1 MNEVNVRQLNNIY
14 ATFSVCSDKSITVR
28 AILFGAI
35 AHGKTTVLHP
45 LICEDTLAAEDCA
58 KKMGAVVKYDGEKMI
73 IDGAGKIADG
83 KEYDCKRSGTVL
95 RLLCGILAGAGV
107 NAILTGDDQLKS
119 RPIGRIIAPLT
130 ARGADIS
137 SCNGKLPIVIK
148 PSKLKDFTYEMPIDS
163 AQVKSSVIL
172 SGVVAGVS
180 TEIIEKN
187 YTRDHTEK
195 MLSVMGA
202 NIDVDGKNITVSPAE
217 LHSTE
222 FDVPGDPSAA
232 AFYLAIGLYK
242 GCVKVKSINIS
253 PKRAGYL
260 YKLLGCGADITFENK
275 RIVCGEPCADV
286 TAKKSNIKHIEIF
299 DSEIPSII
307 DELPVIG
314 LIGGLFNGVTI
325 HGAGELKVKE
335 SDRFSGIIDILSAA
349 GGLAKASGDDI
360 IINGGIAP
368 RCFEYS
374 SDDHRLTMTA
384 FVAMCCGAGGKILN
398 ALSVNKSFPNFFEN
412 FYEFNAALLG
422 SNVEKSL
429 SGRTH
434 NFFIEKLGKIEN
446 YSYELYSVNGET
458 AEEIIKKSRYK
469 SINAT
474 IPYKELLFDNVKK
487 LSETAKLARSVNFV
501 FDNKGYSS
509 DGVGLIYS
517 LLLHGKNPQDE
528 KVLVCGIGGA
538 GRSIAVAL
546 AKYKAEVYIANRTEQ
561 KIDDFIN
568 YYTQNCEN
576 VCRLRRYNGEKCDIV
591 INATAL
597 KDGLPV
603 AAEVIEQAEFA
614 LDINYG
620 SDTEF
625 LKTARQSG
633 VDNADG
639 EEMLFAQSYFADALV
654 SGVRPEFAEFS
665 KLYKELKQ
673 EK

>member
-195 MLSVMGA
+195 MLSAMGA

-222 FDVPGDPSAA
+222 FDVPDDPSAA

-299 DSEIPSII
+299 DSEIPSMI

-349 GGLAKASGDDI
+349 GGLAKAIGDDI

-374 SDDHRLTMTA
+374 SDDHRLTMAA

-434 NFFIEKLGKIEN
+434 NFFIEKLGKIKN
-446 YSYELYSVNGET
+446 YSYELCSVNSET

-474 IPYKELLFDNVKK
+474 IPYKELVFDNVKT

-517 LLLHGKNPQDE
+517 LLLHGKKPQGE

>member
-1 MNEVNVRQLNNIY
+1 MSEINVRQLNNIY

-35 AHGKTTVLHP
+35 ARGKTTVLHP
-45 LICEDTLAAEDCA
+45 LICEDTLAAADCA
-58 KKMGAVVKYDGEKMI
+58 QKMGAVVKYDGEKMF
-73 IDGAGKIADG
+73 IDGAEKIADG

-107 NAILTGDDQLKS
+107 NASLTGDDQLKS
-119 RPIGRIIAPLT
+119 RPIGRIIAPLL

-137 SCNGKLPIVIK
+137 SCNGKLPIIIK
-148 PSKLKDFTYEMPIDS
+148 PSKLKDFKYEMPIDS

-172 SGVVAGVS
+172 SGVLAGVS
-180 TEIIEKN
+180 TGIIEKN

-195 MLSVMGA
+195 MLSAMGA
-202 NIDVDGKNITVSPAE
+202 KIGVSGKSINVSPAG

-222 FDVPGDPSAA
+222 FDVPCDPSAA

-260 YKLLGCGADITFENK
+260 YKLIDCGADIIFENK
-275 RIVCGEPCADV
+275 RNICGEPCADV
-286 TAKKSNIKHIEIF
+286 TARKSNLKHIEIF
-299 DSEIPSII
+299 DNEIPSMI

-314 LIGGLFNGVTI
+314 LIGGLFNGATI

-335 SDRFSGIIDILSAA
+335 SDRFSGIIDILSVA
-349 GGLAKASGDDI
+349 GGFAKASDDDMVI
-360 IINGGIAP
+360 SGGIAP
-368 RCFEYS
+368 RYFEYS

-398 ALSVNKSFPNFFEN
+398 AASVNKSFPDFFKN
-412 FYEFNAALLG
+412 FYEFNAALIG

-429 SGRTH
+429 SGFTH
-434 NFFIEKLGKIEN
+434 NFFIEKLGKIRN
-446 YSYELYSVNGET
+446 YSYELCSVDSET
-458 AEEIIKKSRYK
+458 AAEIIKKSRYK

-474 IPYKELLFDNVKK
+474 IPYKKLVFDNVES
-487 LSETAKLARSVNFV
+487 LTETAKLACSVNFV

-509 DGVGLIYS
+509 DGIGLIYS
-517 LLLHGKNPQDE
+517 LLLHGKDPCGK

-546 AKYKAEVYIANRTEQ
+546 ANYKAEVYIANRTEQ
-561 KIDDFIN
+561 KIDDFID
-568 YYTQNCEN
+568 YYTLNCKKIN
-576 VCRLRRYNGEKCDIV
+576 RLRKFNGEKCDIV

-597 KDGLPV
+597 KDALPV
-603 AAEVIEQAEFA
+603 ATEVIEQAAFA

-620 SDTEF
+620 YYTEF
-625 LKTARQSG
+625 LKTARQTD
-633 VDNADG
+633 VDDTDG

-654 SGVRPEFAEFS
+654 SGVHPEFAQFLE
-665 KLYKELKQ
+665 LYKEFKQ
-673 EK
+673 GK

>member
-1 MNEVNVRQLNNIY
+1 MSEINVRQLNNIY

-45 LICEDTLAAEDCA
+45 LICEDTLAAADCA
-58 KKMGAVVKYDGEKMI
+58 KKMGAVVKYDGEKMF
-73 IDGAGKIADG
+73 IDGAEKIADG

-107 NAILTGDDQLKS
+107 NASLTGDDQLKS

-172 SGVVAGVS
+172 SGVLAGVS
-180 TEIIEKN
+180 TGIIEKN

-195 MLSVMGA
+195 MLSAMGA
-202 NIDVDGKNITVSPAE
+202 NIGVSGKSINVSPAG

-222 FDVPGDPSAA
+222 FDIPCDPSAA
-232 AFYLAIGLYK
+232 VFYLAIGLYK

-260 YKLLGCGADITFENK
+260 YKLIDCGADITFENK
-275 RIVCGEPCADV
+275 RNVCGEPCADV
-286 TAKKSNIKHIEIF
+286 TVRKSNIKRIEIF
-299 DSEIPSII
+299 DNEIPSMI

-314 LIGGLFNGVTI
+314 LIGGLFNGATI

-335 SDRFSGIIDILSAA
+335 SDRFSGIIEILSAA
-349 GGLAKASGDDI
+349 GGFVKASGDDMVI
-360 IINGGIAP
+360 SGGIAP
-368 RCFEYS
+368 RYFEYS

-398 ALSVNKSFPNFFEN
+398 AVSVNKSFPDFFKN
-412 FYEFNAALLG
+412 FYEFNAALIG

-429 SGRTH
+429 SGFTH
-434 NFFIEKLGKIEN
+434 NFFIEKLGKIKN
-446 YSYELYSVNGET
+446 YSYELCSVDSET
-458 AEEIIKKSRYK
+458 AAEIIKKSRYK

-474 IPYKELLFDNVKK
+474 IPYKKLVFDNVKS
-487 LSETAKLARSVNFV
+487 LTETAKLACSVNFV

-509 DGVGLIYS
+509 DGIGLIYS
-517 LLLHGKNPQDE
+517 LLLHGKDPCGK

-546 AKYKAEVYIANRTEQ
+546 ANYKAEVYIANRTEQ
-561 KIDDFIN
+561 KIDDFID
-568 YYTQNCEN
+568 YYRLNCKKN
-576 VCRLRRYNGEKCDIV
+576 NRLRKFNGEKCDIV

-603 AAEVIEQAEFA
+603 AAEVVEQAAFA

-620 SDTEF
+620 SYTEF
-625 LKTARQSG
+625 LKTARQTG

-654 SGVRPEFAEFS
+654 SGVHPEFAQFLE
-665 KLYKELKQ
+665 LYKEFKQ
-673 EK
+673 GK

>member
-58 KKMGAVVKYDGEKMI
+58 KKMGAVVKYDGEKMV
-73 IDGAGKIADG
+73 IDGAGKITDG

-148 PSKLKDFTYEMPIDS
+148 PSKLKDFTYEMLIDS

-180 TEIIEKN
+180 TGIKEKN

-195 MLSVMGA
+195 MLSAMGA
-202 NIDVDGKNITVSPAE
+202 NMDVNGKNITVSPVE

-286 TAKKSNIKHIEIF
+286 TARKSNIKHIEIF
-299 DSEIPSII
+299 DSEIPSMI

-368 RCFEYS
+368 RYFEYS

-446 YSYELYSVNGET
+446 YSYELCSVNGET

-474 IPYKELLFDNVKK
+474 IPYKELVFDNVKT

-517 LLLHGKNPQDE
+517 LLLHGNDPCGK

-568 YYTQNCEN
+568 YYTQNRKN
-576 VCRLRRYNGEKCDIV
+576 GNQLRRYNGEKCDIV

-665 KLYKELKQ
+665 KLYNELKQ

>member
-1 MNEVNVRQLNNIY
+1 MSEINVRQLNNIY

-35 AHGKTTVLHP
+35 ARGKTTVLHP
-45 LICEDTLAAEDCA
+45 LICEDTLAAADCA
-58 KKMGAVVKYDGEKMI
+58 QKMGAVVKYDGEKMF
-73 IDGAGKIADG
+73 IDGAEKIADG

-107 NAILTGDDQLKS
+107 NASLTGDDQLKS
-119 RPIGRIIAPLT
+119 RPIGRIIAPLL

-137 SCNGKLPIVIK
+137 SCNGKLPIIIK
-148 PSKLKDFTYEMPIDS
+148 PSKLKDFKYEMPIDS

-172 SGVVAGVS
+172 SGVLAGVS
-180 TEIIEKN
+180 TGIIEKN

-195 MLSVMGA
+195 MLSAMGA
-202 NIDVDGKNITVSPAE
+202 KIGVSGKNINVSPAG

-222 FDVPGDPSAA
+222 FDVPCDPSAA

-260 YKLLGCGADITFENK
+260 YKLIDCGADIIFENK
-275 RIVCGEPCADV
+275 RNICGEPCADV
-286 TAKKSNIKHIEIF
+286 TARKSNLKHIEIF
-299 DSEIPSII
+299 DNEIPSMI

-314 LIGGLFNGVTI
+314 LIGGLFNGATI

-335 SDRFSGIIDILSAA
+335 SDRFSGIIDILSVA
-349 GGLAKASGDDI
+349 GGFAKASDDDMVI
-360 IINGGIAP
+360 SGGIAP
-368 RCFEYS
+368 RYFEYS

-398 ALSVNKSFPNFFEN
+398 AASVNKSFPDFFKN
-412 FYEFNAALLG
+412 FYEFNAALIG

-429 SGRTH
+429 SGFTH
-434 NFFIEKLGKIEN
+434 NFFIEKLGKIKN
-446 YSYELYSVNGET
+446 YSYELCSVDSET
-458 AEEIIKKSRYK
+458 AAEIIKKSRYK

-474 IPYKELLFDNVKK
+474 IPYKKLVFDNVES
-487 LSETAKLARSVNFV
+487 LTETAKLACSVNFF

-509 DGVGLIYS
+509 DGIGLIYS
-517 LLLHGKNPQDE
+517 LLLHGKDPCGK

-568 YYTQNCEN
+568 YYTQNCKN

-654 SGVRPEFAEFS
+654 SGVHPEFAQFLE
-665 KLYKELKQ
+665 LYKEFKQ
-673 EK
+673 GK

>member
-45 LICEDTLAAEDCA
+45 LICEDTLTAEDCA

-195 MLSVMGA
+195 MLSAMGA
-202 NIDVDGKNITVSPAE
+202 NIDVDGKNIAVSPAE

-253 PKRAGYL
+253 PKRAWYL

-299 DSEIPSII
+299 DNEIPSII

-434 NFFIEKLGKIEN
+434 NFFIEKLGKIKN
-446 YSYELYSVNGET
+446 YSYELCSVDSET

-474 IPYKELLFDNVKK
+474 IPYKELVFDNVKT

-517 LLLHGKNPQDE
+517 LLLHGKKPQGE

-673 EK
+673 KK

>member
-137 SCNGKLPIVIK
+137 FCNGKFPIVIK
-148 PSKLKDFTYEMPIDS
+148 PSKIKDFTYEMSIDS

-195 MLSVMGA
+195 MLSAMGA

-217 LHSTE
+217 LRSTE

-286 TAKKSNIKHIEIF
+286 TARKSNLKHIEIF
-299 DSEIPSII
+299 DNEIPSMI

-314 LIGGLFNGVTI
+314 LIGELFNGVTI

-434 NFFIEKLGKIEN
+434 NFFIEKLGKIKN
-446 YSYELYSVNGET
+446 YSYELCSVDSET

-474 IPYKELLFDNVKK
+474 IPYKELVFDNVKT

-517 LLLHGKNPQDE
+517 LLLHGKKPQGE

>member
-1 MNEVNVRQLNNIY
+1 MNEINVRQLNNIY

-172 SGVVAGVS
+172 SGVLAGVS
-180 TEIIEKN
+180 TGIIEKN

-195 MLSVMGA
+195 MLSALGA
-202 NIDVDGKNITVSPAE
+202 KIGVSGKTINVSPAG

-222 FDVPGDPSAA
+222 FDVPCDPSAA

-260 YKLLGCGADITFENK
+260 YKLIDCGADITFENK
-275 RIVCGEPCADV
+275 RNVCGEPCADV
-286 TAKKSNIKHIEIF
+286 TARKSNIKHIEIF
-299 DSEIPSII
+299 DSEIPSMI

-335 SDRFSGIIDILSAA
+335 SDRFSGIIEILSAA
-349 GGLAKASGDDI
+349 GGFVKASGDDMLI
-360 IINGGIAP
+360 SGGIAP
-368 RCFEYS
+368 RYFEYS

-398 ALSVNKSFPNFFEN
+398 AVSVNKSFPDFFKN
-412 FYEFNAALLG
+412 FYEFNAALIG

-429 SGRTH
+429 SGFTH
-434 NFFIEKLGKIEN
+434 NFFIEKLGKIKN
-446 YSYELYSVNGET
+446 YSYELCSVDSET
-458 AEEIIKKSRYK
+458 AAEIIKKSRYK

-474 IPYKELLFDNVKK
+474 IPYKKLVFDNVKS
-487 LSETAKLARSVNFV
+487 LTETAKLACSVNFV

-509 DGVGLIYS
+509 DGIGLIYS
-517 LLLHGKNPQDE
+517 LLLHGKDPCGK

-546 AKYKAEVYIANRTEQ
+546 ANYKAEIYIANRTEQ

-568 YYTQNCEN
+568 YYTQNRKN
-576 VCRLRRYNGEKCDIV
+576 GCRLRRYNGEKCDIV

>member
-195 MLSVMGA
+195 MLSAMGA

-474 IPYKELLFDNVKK
+474 IPYKELVFDNVKT

-501 FDNKGYSS
+501 FDNKGYSF

-517 LLLHGKNPQDE
+517 LLLHGKNPQGE

-576 VCRLRRYNGEKCDIV
+576 GNQLRKYSGEKCDIV

-603 AAEVIEQAEFA
+603 AAEVIEQAEFT

>member
-163 AQVKSSVIL
+163 AQVKSSVIM

-195 MLSVMGA
+195 MLSAMGA
-202 NIDVDGKNITVSPAE
+202 NIDVNGKNITVSPAE

-232 AFYLAIGLYK
+232 AFYLAIGFYK

-260 YKLLGCGADITFENK
+260 YKLLGCAADITFENK

-286 TAKKSNIKHIEIF
+286 TARKSNIKHIEIF
-299 DSEIPSII
+299 DSEIPSMI

-368 RCFEYS
+368 RYFEYS

-398 ALSVNKSFPNFFEN
+398 ALSVNKSFPNFFKN
-412 FYEFNAALLG
+412 FYEFNAALIG

-429 SGRTH
+429 SGHTH

-446 YSYELYSVNGET
+446 YSYELCSVDSET
-458 AEEIIKKSRYK
+458 AAEIIKKSRYK

-474 IPYKELLFDNVKK
+474 IPYKELVFDNVKT

-517 LLLHGKNPQDE
+517 LLLHGKNPQGE

-546 AKYKAEVYIANRTEQ
+546 AKYKVEVYIANRTEQ

-568 YYTQNCEN
+568 YYTQNSKN
-576 VCRLRRYNGEKCDIV
+576 GNQLRKYSGEKCDIV

>member
-1 MNEVNVRQLNNIY
+1 MSEINVRQLNNIY

-28 AILFGAI
+28 AILLGAI
-35 AHGKTTVLHP
+35 ARGKTTVLHP
-45 LICEDTLAAEDCA
+45 LICEDTLAAADCA
-58 KKMGAVVKYDGEKMI
+58 KKMGAVVKYDGGKMF
-73 IDGAGKIADG
+73 IDGAEKIADG

-107 NAILTGDDQLKS
+107 NASLTGDDQLKN
-119 RPIGRIIAPLT
+119 RPIGRIIAPLL

-137 SCNGKLPIVIK
+137 SCNGKLPIIIK
-148 PSKLKDFTYEMPIDS
+148 PSKLKDFKYEMPIDS

-172 SGVVAGVS
+172 SGVLAGVS

-195 MLSVMGA
+195 MLSAMGA
-202 NIDVDGKNITVSPAE
+202 KIGVSGKSINVSPAG

-222 FDVPGDPSAA
+222 FDVPCDPSAA

-260 YKLLGCGADITFENK
+260 YKLIDCGADIIFENK
-275 RIVCGEPCADV
+275 RNICGEPCADV
-286 TAKKSNIKHIEIF
+286 TAKKSNLKHIEIF
-299 DSEIPSII
+299 DNEIPSMI

-314 LIGGLFNGVTI
+314 LIGGLFNGATI

-335 SDRFSGIIDILSAA
+335 SDRFSGIIDILSVA
-349 GGLAKASGDDI
+349 GGFAKASDDDMVI
-360 IINGGIAP
+360 SGGIAP
-368 RCFEYS
+368 RYFEYS

-398 ALSVNKSFPNFFEN
+398 AASVNKSFPDFFKN
-412 FYEFNAALLG
+412 FYEFNAALIG

-429 SGRTH
+429 SGFTH
-434 NFFIEKLGKIEN
+434 NFFIEKLGKIKN
-446 YSYELYSVNGET
+446 YSYELCSVDSET
-458 AEEIIKKSRYK
+458 AAEIIKKSRYK

-474 IPYKELLFDNVKK
+474 IPYKKLVFDNIES
-487 LSETAKLARSVNFV
+487 LTETAKLARSVNFV

-509 DGVGLIYS
+509 DGIGLIYS
-517 LLLHGKNPQDE
+517 LLLHGKDPCGK

-546 AKYKAEVYIANRTEQ
+546 ANYKAEVYIANRTEQ
-561 KIDDFIN
+561 KIDDFID
-568 YYTQNCEN
+568 YYTLNCKKIN
-576 VCRLRRYNGEKCDIV
+576 RLRKFNGEKCDIV

-603 AAEVIEQAEFA
+603 APEVIEQAEFA

-620 SDTEF
+620 YYTEF
-625 LKTARQSG
+625 LKVARQTG

-654 SGVRPEFAEFS
+654 SGVHPEFAQFLE
-665 KLYKELKQ
+665 LYKEFKQ
-673 EK
+673 GK

>member
-137 SCNGKLPIVIK
+137 FCNGKYPIVIK
-148 PSKLKDFTYEMPIDS
+148 PSKIKDFTYEMPIDS

-195 MLSVMGA
+195 MLSAMGA

-217 LHSTE
+217 LRSTE

-286 TAKKSNIKHIEIF
+286 TARKSNLKHIEIF
-299 DSEIPSII
+299 DNEIPSMI

-434 NFFIEKLGKIEN
+434 NFFIEKLGKIKN
-446 YSYELYSVNGET
+446 YSYELCSVDSET

-474 IPYKELLFDNVKK
+474 IPYKELVFDNVKT

-517 LLLHGKNPQDE
+517 LLLHGKKPQGE

-639 EEMLFAQSYFADALV
+639 EEMLFAQSYFVDALV

>member
-1 MNEVNVRQLNNIY
+1 MSEINVRQLNNIY

-28 AILFGAI
+28 AILLGAI
-35 AHGKTTVLHP
+35 ARGKTTVLHP
-45 LICEDTLAAEDCA
+45 LICEDTLAAADCA
-58 KKMGAVVKYDGEKMI
+58 KKMGAVVKYDGEKMF
-73 IDGAGKIADG
+73 IDGAEKIADG

-107 NAILTGDDQLKS
+107 NASLTGDDQLKS
-119 RPIGRIIAPLT
+119 RPIGRIIAPLL

-137 SCNGKLPIVIK
+137 SCNGKLPIIIK
-148 PSKLKDFTYEMPIDS
+148 PSKLKDFKYEMPIDS

-172 SGVVAGVS
+172 SGVLAGVS
-180 TEIIEKN
+180 TGIIEKN

-195 MLSVMGA
+195 MLSAMGA
-202 NIDVDGKNITVSPAE
+202 KIGVSGKSINVSPAG

-260 YKLLGCGADITFENK
+260 YKLIDCGADITFENK
-275 RIVCGEPCADV
+275 RILCGEPCADV
-286 TAKKSNIKHIEIF
+286 TARKSYLKHIEIF
-299 DSEIPSII
+299 DNEIPSMI

-314 LIGGLFNGVTI
+314 LIGGLFNGATI

-335 SDRFSGIIDILSAA
+335 SDRFSGIIEILSAA
-349 GGLAKASGDDI
+349 GGLVKASGDDI

-398 ALSVNKSFPNFFEN
+398 AASVNKSFPDFFKN
-412 FYEFNAALLG
+412 FYEFNAALIG

-429 SGRTH
+429 SGFTH
-434 NFFIEKLGKIEN
+434 NFFIEKLGKIKN
-446 YSYELYSVNGET
+446 YSYELCSVDSET
-458 AEEIIKKSRYK
+458 AAEIIKKSRYK

-474 IPYKELLFDNVKK
+474 IPYKKLVFDNIES
-487 LSETAKLARSVNFV
+487 LTETAKLARSVNFV
-501 FDNKGYSS
+501 FYNKGYSS
-509 DGVGLIYS
+509 DGIGLIYS
-517 LLLHGKNPQDE
+517 LLLHGKDPCGK

-546 AKYKAEVYIANRTEQ
+546 ANYKAEVYIANRTEQ
-561 KIDDFIN
+561 KIDDFID
-568 YYTQNCEN
+568 YYTLNCKKIN
-576 VCRLRRYNGEKCDIV
+576 RLRKFNGEKCDIV

-603 AAEVIEQAEFA
+603 APEVIEQAAFA

-654 SGVRPEFAEFS
+654 SGVHPEFAQFLE
-665 KLYKELKQ
+665 LYKEFKQ
-673 EK
+673 GK

>member
-172 SGVVAGVS
+172 SGVGAGVS

-195 MLSVMGA
+195 MLSAMGA

-217 LHSTE
+217 LRSTE

-325 HGAGELKVKE
+325 HGASELKVKE

-434 NFFIEKLGKIEN
+434 NFFIEKLGKIKN
-446 YSYELYSVNGET
+446 YSYELCSVDSET
-458 AEEIIKKSRYK
+458 AAEIIKKSRYK

-474 IPYKELLFDNVKK
+474 IPYKELVFDNVKT

-517 LLLHGKNPQDE
+517 LLLHGKNPQDG

-546 AKYKAEVYIANRTEQ
+546 AKCKAEVYIANRTEQ
-561 KIDDFIN
+561 KIDDFID
-568 YYTQNCEN
+568 YYTHNCKKIN
-576 VCRLRRYNGEKCDIV
+576 RLQKFNGEKCDIV

-625 LKTARQSG
+625 LKTARQLG

>member
-1 MNEVNVRQLNNIY
+1 MNEINVRQLNNIY

-45 LICEDTLAAEDCA
+45 LICEDTLAAADCA
-58 KKMGAVVKYDGEKMI
+58 KKMGAVVKYDGEKMF
-73 IDGAGKIADG
+73 IDGAEKIADG

-107 NAILTGDDQLKS
+107 NASLTGDDQLKN
-119 RPIGRIIAPLT
+119 RPIGRIIAPLI

-163 AQVKSSVIL
+163 AQVKSSLIL

-195 MLSVMGA
+195 MLSAMGA
-202 NIDVDGKNITVSPAE
+202 NIGVNGKNITVSPAE

-222 FDVPGDPSAA
+222 FDVPCDPSAA

-260 YKLLGCGADITFENK
+260 YKLTDCGADITFENK
-275 RIVCGEPCADV
+275 RNVCGEPCADV
-286 TAKKSNIKHIEIF
+286 TVRKSNIKRIEIF
-299 DSEIPSII
+299 DNEIPSMI

-314 LIGGLFNGVTI
+314 LIGGLFNGATI

-335 SDRFSGIIDILSAA
+335 SDRFSGIIEILSAA
-349 GGLAKASGDDI
+349 GGFVKASGDDMVI
-360 IINGGIAP
+360 SGGIAP
-368 RCFEYS
+368 RYFEYS

-398 ALSVNKSFPNFFEN
+398 AVSVNKSFPDFFKN
-412 FYEFNAALLG
+412 FYEFNAALIG

-429 SGRTH
+429 SGFTH
-434 NFFIEKLGKIEN
+434 NFFIEKLGKIKN
-446 YSYELYSVNGET
+446 YSYELCSVDSET
-458 AEEIIKKSRYK
+458 AEEIIKKPRYK

-474 IPYKELLFDNVKK
+474 IPYKKLVFDNVKS
-487 LSETAKLARSVNFV
+487 LTETAKLACSANFV

-509 DGVGLIYS
+509 DGIGLIYS
-517 LLLHGKNPQDE
+517 LLLHGKDPCGK

-561 KIDDFIN
+561 KIDDFID
-568 YYTQNCEN
+568 YYRLNCKKN
-576 VCRLRRYNGEKCDIV
+576 NRLRKFNGEKYDIV

-620 SDTEF
+620 YYTEF
-625 LKTARQSG
+625 LKTARQTG

-654 SGVRPEFAEFS
+654 SGVHPEFAQFLE
-665 KLYKELKQ
+665 LYKEFKQ
-673 EK
+673 GK

>member
-137 SCNGKLPIVIK
+137 SCNGKFPIVIK

-195 MLSVMGA
+195 MLSAMGA
-202 NIDVDGKNITVSPAE
+202 NIDVDGKNIAVSPAE

-253 PKRAGYL
+253 QKRAGYL

-286 TAKKSNIKHIEIF
+286 TARKSNLKHIEIF
-299 DSEIPSII
+299 DNEIPSMI

-434 NFFIEKLGKIEN
+434 NFFIEKLGKIKN
-446 YSYELYSVNGET
+446 YSYELCSVDSET
-458 AEEIIKKSRYK
+458 AAEIIKKSRYK

-474 IPYKELLFDNVKK
+474 IPYKKLVFDNVKT

-546 AKYKAEVYIANRTEQ
+546 AKCKAEVYIANRTEQ